1 MQHFKIY
8 YIGLLF
14 IIVLTSCYHK
24 KSSAVKSNTDASLSI
39 ETSDCS
45 TSINYGINKK
55 ANLLNEYYNNLKNI
69 SEGEKQRLEYLFF
82 CVFPSSYKEMDLL
95 FGVDY
100 NTGKGPLY
108 DNGMPIIEYFNQLT
122 TVPKYIYYEKF
133 INICVNGI
141 WQADNMDG
149 GFGFKQKL
157 LNDTKECCK
166 QLSKRTDEEIKS
178 VFYYLFDEPHPNN
191 QYSKKTYYK
200 VEEAIAQEDER
211 LLSLLQKA
219 YNELISE
226 NHSH

>member
-1 MQHFKIY
+1 MHYFKIY

-24 KSSAVKSNTDASLSI
+24 KSSTVKSNTDASLNI
-39 ETSDCS
+39 EISDCS
-45 TSINYGINKK
+45 SSAKYDINKK
-55 ANLLNEYYNNLKNI
+55 ANLLTEYYNDLKNI
-69 SEGEKQRLEYLFF
+69 SKEEKQRVEKLFF

-100 NTGKGPLY
+100 YTGKGPLY
-108 DNGMPIIEYFNQLT
+108 DNGMPIIEYFNQIS
-122 TVPKYIYYEKF
+122 TVPKDIYYEKF
-133 INICVNGI
+133 ISMCVDGV

-191 QYSKKTYYK
+191 QYSRK
-200 VEEAIAQEDER
+200 VYLKVKQAIAKEDER
-211 LLSLLQKA
+211 LLSLLQKT

-226 NHSH
+226 DHSH